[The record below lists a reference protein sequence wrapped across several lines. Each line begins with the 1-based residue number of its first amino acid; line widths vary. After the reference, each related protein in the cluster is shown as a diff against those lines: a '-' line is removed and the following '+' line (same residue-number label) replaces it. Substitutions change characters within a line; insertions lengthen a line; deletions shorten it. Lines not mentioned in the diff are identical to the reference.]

1 MIARRCICKTGDVC
15 TICVPRLDLSFGELK
30 TKRKHNKTRTISSLN
45 SDSDCSVKNRD
56 PRVLLDM
63 PLHLEPKPPSFVTAS
78 VSGTNASFMG
88 AGSISQRK
96 REVIENNK
104 FLSNS
109 NFHSTSNAKNRGHCS
124 VSKNFSE
131 IANSVMTELNEEYL
145 KSNIAY
151 LKDEPFFQKPII
163 QSVSTASI
171 SNQLGF
177 HSSSDSEKN
186 EKSSRVLR
194 KSKKSSPG
202 SKSKFKTSLVIKS
215 PLETPKIDMVIENSE
230 AESLSSYQTSV
241 TSVSVDNLPASLTS
255 HSSGEL
261 HHHSEASS

>member
-1 MIARRCICKTGDVC
+1 MTARRCICKTGDVC

-30 TKRKHNKTRTISSLN
+30 TKRKHNKTRTISSNN
-45 SDSDCSVKNRD
+45 SDSDCSGKNHD
-56 PRVLLDM
+56 PRDLLNM
-63 PLHLEPKPPSFVTAS
+63 PLHLEPRPPSFIPALAS
-78 VSGTNASFMG
+78 GMKNASLVG
-88 AGSISQRK
+88 ASSISQGK
-96 REVIENNK
+96 LEFIGNNQ

-109 NFHSTSNAKNRGHCS
+109 NFHSISKNRGHS
-124 VSKNFSE
+124 TVSKTFSE
-131 IANSVMTELNEEYL
+131 IANSVMTELKEEHL
-145 KSNIAY
+145 KSNIVY
-151 LKDEPFFQKPII
+151 LKDETSFPKPII
-163 QSVSTASI
+163 QRVSAASI

-186 EKSSRVLR
+186 EKSARVLR

-215 PLETPKIDMVIENSE
+215 PLETPRIDMVIENSE
-230 AESLSSYQTSV
+230 VESLSSYQTSV